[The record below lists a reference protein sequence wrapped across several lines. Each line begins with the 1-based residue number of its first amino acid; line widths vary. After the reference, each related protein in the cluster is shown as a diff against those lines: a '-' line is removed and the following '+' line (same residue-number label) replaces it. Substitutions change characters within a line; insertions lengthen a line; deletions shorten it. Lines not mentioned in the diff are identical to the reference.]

1 MLSCRFAAHSLANIW
16 SFFCRCFLDFVRF
29 LSSLVLFSCSGF
41 TGGNLVGF
49 STWVD
54 FSACAQRGALGVS
67 HKRFSTRFCGD
78 LLGGF
83 RSCVCVAF
91 ERRRVEFSTS
101 LETGLNCHGIRF
113 RRSLST
119 NLFLCVWEGRQ
130 MDGAVGSSDLNCA
143 DLAISS
149 LLYLTCFSRLAIAIW
164 KDDGR
169 VKPEEALVVEVQG
182 GACR

>member
-1 MLSCRFAAHSLANIW
+1 MLSCIFAAHSLANIW
-16 SFFCRCFLDFVRF
+16 SFFCRCFLEFVRF

-49 STWVD
+49 SA
-54 FSACAQRGALGVS
+54 SAQRGALGVS
-67 HKRFSTRFCGD
+67 HKLFSNPVLWRSS
-78 LLGGF
+78 GGVQVL
-83 RSCVCVAF
+83 CVYAF

-130 MDGAVGSSDLNCA
+130 MDGGVGSSDLNCA

>member
-1 MLSCRFAAHSLANIW
+1 MQHTLLLISGVSFVVAFLISCVFFLLWCFSLALASQAATW
-16 SFFCRCFLDFVRF
+16 SVSRLGSISQHVHSEALLVFRTNGFLPGFVAIF
-29 LSSLVLFSCSGF
+29 WGGSG
-41 TGGNLVGF
+41 L
-49 STWVD
+49 
-54 FSACAQRGALGVS
+54 
-67 HKRFSTRFCGD
+67 
-78 LLGGF
+78 
-83 RSCVCVAF
+83 VCVAF

-130 MDGAVGSSDLNCA
+130 MDGGVGSSDLNCA

-149 LLYLTCFSRLAIAIW
+149 LPYLTCFSRLAIAIW

>member
-1 MLSCRFAAHSLANIW
+1 MLWLHRRQLG
-16 SFFCRCFLDFVRF
+16 RFLDLGRF
-29 LSSLVLFSCSGF
+29 PSMCTARRSWCFAQPVFYPVLWRSSGGVQVL
-41 TGGNLVGF
+41 
-49 STWVD
+49 
-54 FSACAQRGALGVS
+54 
-67 HKRFSTRFCGD
+67 
-78 LLGGF
+78 
-83 RSCVCVAF
+83 CVYAF

-130 MDGAVGSSDLNCA
+130 MDGGVGSSDLNCA